1 MFFALW
7 REMNMLINPELR
19 TEPEDNP
26 EQEKINQIWEMHE
39 AETAI
44 GSFLDDYK
52 HLFPNEIRN
61 FMVDIRMAVSDMEAD
76 DED

>member
-1 MFFALW
+1 MSIFV
-7 REMNMLINPELR
+7 NPELR
-19 TEPEDNP
+19 TEPEENP

-44 GSFLDDYK
+44 EVFLEDYK

-76 DED
+76 DDDL

>member
-1 MFFALW
+1 
-7 REMNMLINPELR
+7 MNTLINPELR
-19 TEPEDNP
+19 TEPEENP
-26 EQEKINQIWEMHE
+26 EQEKINRIWEMHE

-44 GSFLDDYK
+44 GSFLEDYK

-76 DED
+76 DDDL